1 MKLILAI
8 VASDAVDTVTRAL
21 VEARYTV
28 TQISSIGGF
37 LRRTYVTLVIGV
49 DEAQVEGA
57 LATIRAAVPS
67 APRADKT
74 HAVTLFVL
82 DAAQF
87 VQV

>member
-8 VASDAVDTVTRAL
+8 VESDAVDAVSRAL
-21 VEARYTV
+21 VEARYPV

-37 LRRTYVTLVIGV
+37 LRRTKVTLVIGV
-49 DEAQVEGA
+49 DETQVEGA
-57 LATIRAAVPS
+57 LATIRGAVPS
-67 APRADKT
+67 TPRADKT

-82 DAAQF
+82 NAAQF